1 MKRVYKSVSTEAVP
15 GGWIARLDKRELL
28 SPAKAPLI
36 FPTERL
42 AVLAAGEWDAQKTDI
57 RPDTMPINQLAAT
70 AVDLVARKR
79 EEIVDATAA
88 YAGTDLVCYRATS
101 PAGLAERQASAWDP
115 LLDWALSRYDAPLE
129 VHTGVS
135 PKPQPPASLAA
146 YRRVVATLDD
156 WTLSAVQTATHAA
169 GSLIVALAMLERRLD
184 AEGAFAASQVDETWQ
199 IEKWGEDFE
208 ATACRARLRGD
219 LAAAVVFLDA
229 LTG

>member
-36 FPTERL
+36 FPTARL
-42 AVLAAGEWDAQKTDI
+42 ADLAAAEWDAQKTDI

-79 EEIVDATAA
+79 DEIVEATAA
-88 YAGTDLVCYRATS
+88 YAETDLVCYRATS
-101 PAGLAERQASAWDP
+101 PEGLVERHAAAWDP
-115 LLDWALSRYDAPLE
+115 LLAWALSRYDAPLE
-129 VHTGVS
+129 VHAGVL
-135 PKPQPPASLAA
+135 PKPQPPASLAT
-146 YRRVVATLDD
+146 YRRVVAALDD

-169 GSLIVALAMLERRLD
+169 GSLIIALALLEAKLD

-199 IEKWGEDFE
+199 IEKWGEDAE
-208 ATACRARLRGD
+208 ATQRRARLRGD
-219 LAAAVVFLDA
+219 LESATRFLDA
-229 LTG
+229 LME